1 VRFVEVV
8 RRHAPVRGVGAD
20 VAAMMAGLW
29 CRAGRQGVALL
40 LACAAGQVA
49 AASASQPAASEAGRP
64 QQARVADALEA
75 GQWLQRIQSAA
86 ASRSYRGTRVVSNA
100 AGGVSSSR
108 VTHLSDGHQRYER
121 VEGLDG
127 KAQVQL
133 RLNDQLMFLSPATKV
148 VVTEQR
154 EAVASFPRLPA
165 AAGQRALEHY
175 ELRSLGTDR
184 IAGLEA
190 DVLLLKPRDGL
201 RFAQRWWAERDSG
214 LLLRMDL
221 LGPRG
226 DVLESSAFSELTLL
240 PRPKPESVGKALR
253 EIEGWR
259 VVRPLLQRVQ
269 LDAEG
274 WHQVR
279 PVRGFQ
285 LIGAYRGV
293 LDPESPQAAQI
304 PVLQA
309 VYSDGLTHVSV
320 FIEAA
325 AATPTKV
332 VRQPMRTML
341 GATATVMVPHGE
353 HWITVIGDVPLET
366 ALQFDAGLERR
377 P

>member
-1 VRFVEVV
+1 MSGARG
-8 RRHAPVRGVGAD
+8 RGHAAPGVGRT
-20 VAAMMAGLW
+20 VVSRLW
-29 CRAGRQGVALL
+29 RRAGRRGLALL
-40 LACAAGQVA
+40 LACAAGQAVA
-49 AASASQPAASEAGRP
+49 APGGASQPSTGESVRP
-64 QQARVADALEA
+64 PQARVADALEA

-86 ASRSYRGTRVVSNA
+86 ASRSYRGTLVVSNA

-121 VEGLDG
+121 IEGLDG

-133 RLNDQLMFLSPATKV
+133 RLNDQLMFLSPQTKV
-148 VVTEQR
+148 VVIEQR
-154 EAVASFPRLPA
+154 DAVASFPRLPA

-175 ELRSLGTDR
+175 EMRSLGADR

-201 RFAQRWWAERDSG
+201 RFAQRWWAERESG

-226 DVLESSAFSELTLL
+226 EVLESSAFSDLTML
-240 PRPKPESVGKALR
+240 PRPKPDSLGKALR
-253 EIEGWR
+253 EIDGWR
-259 VVRPLLQRVQ
+259 VLRPPLQRVQ
-269 LDAEG
+269 LEAEG
-274 WHQVR
+274 WQQAR

-285 LIGAYRGV
+285 LIGAHRGV

-325 AATPTKV
+325 AAAPTKV
-332 VRQPMRTML
+332 ARQPMRTML

-353 HWITVIGDVPLET
+353 HWITVVGDVPLDT
-366 ALQFDAGLERR
+366 ALQFDASLERR